1 LQFVDIFVYEIGRE
15 EKDLEKRKKID
26 GLKLTPEEW
35 GQVKCFLDLLAVK
48 LFCIISDLLFIWTAA
63 CRQSPTGILI

>member
-35 GQVKCFLDLLAVK
+35 GRVKSFLDLLAVK
-48 LFCIISDLLFIWTAA
+48 LFCIISD
-63 CRQSPTGILI
+63 